1 MSRRHK
7 TAKRYRPYDPAAVV
21 ELRGDLRGYLP
32 EDHLVFL
39 LDDLVD
45 ALDLRA
51 ITEVYEQGGA
61 GSCPPPPPPR
71 PNTVQSRVTPWDH
84 SRFGTGVFRR
94 RTPRCQ
100 PMCCYMPKLI

>member
-21 ELRGDLRGYLP
+21 ELRGDLRGYLA

-45 ALDLRA
+45 ALDL
-51 ITEVYEQGGA
+51 GA
-61 GSCPPPPPPR
+61 G
-71 PNTVQSRVTPWDH
+71 DH
-84 SRFGTGVFRR
+84 GSV
-94 RTPRCQ
+94 
-100 PMCCYMPKLI
+100 